1 MSFLWKKSSK
11 IYFHVL
17 CRQFWTTKII
27 SVFDTVHIYMR
38 EMQFLRLD
46 VNYYYNKNIN
56 SVGISYQ
63 LLDQFKINYRVW
75 KYKWIWEIFWWS
87 RGLLVLNAYV
97 IYNTDCEL
105 NSVSPMRHYKF
116 WRRIALRNIY
126 QKRFRGRYH
135 LSSAEPH
142 LGVLNHKESTASVC

>member
-1 MSFLWKKSSK
+1 MEQIKWNLFPCVVSPILDHKN
-11 IYFHVL
+11 YL
-17 CRQFWTTKII
+17 
-27 SVFDTVHIYMR
+27 SVWYCAYLYAWNAV
-38 EMQFLRLD
+38 LRLD

-63 LLDQFKINYRVW
+63 LLNQFKINYRVW

-126 QKRFRGRYH
+126 QKMFGGRYH
-135 LSSAEPH
+135 LSSAEPQ
-142 LGVLNHKESTASVC
+142 LGVLNHKESTALVC